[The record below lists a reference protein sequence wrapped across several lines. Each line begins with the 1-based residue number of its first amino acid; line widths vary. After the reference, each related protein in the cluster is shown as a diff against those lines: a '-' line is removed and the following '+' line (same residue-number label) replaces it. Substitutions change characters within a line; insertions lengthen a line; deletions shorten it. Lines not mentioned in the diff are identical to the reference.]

1 MKPIMFALPFVSAH
15 GYLEDPPG
23 RNLVSVDGP
32 NCLYPKD
39 LAKDYN
45 KHGIFREW
53 PEGGSTGEINKRG
66 KKDDN
71 NDLKVHELGE
81 ACGAGIKDSK
91 VPYNKFKVNQFG
103 ISKYVKPNSPAE
115 VTVKLTAPKQG
126 HVWFDFACF
135 DGNTD
140 KFSHDKSVSW
150 KRLEH
155 ADGSGSVSTTK
166 SGVNDLKVKLKMPGE
181 CGHGVLQWTW
191 WAEHKNPV
199 ENFFNCADI
208 KITNAAQPATL
219 PCAGKGEE
227 PAASG
232 GSPAAEGEGSPP
244 DSAGGENPP
253 DSAGGNPPDSAGGE
267 NPPDSAGGE
276 NPPDSAGGGGEGKKF
291 SLNLIIGI
299 VIAGVVVIALVGLV
313 IYWKK
318 SNNQS
323 PNVPPPRPTN
333 NFQPGRRRN
342 NQGNY
347 ARRRR

>member
-1 MKPIMFALPFVSAH
+1 MKPILFALPFVSAH

-23 RNLVSVDGP
+23 RNLIGTKGP
-32 NCLYPKD
+32 DCLYPKG
-39 LAKDYN
+39 LEKDYN

-66 KKDDN
+66 KKDGS

-91 VPYNKFKVNQFG
+91 VPYNTFKVNQFG

-135 DGNTD
+135 DGKTD

-155 ADGSGSVSTTK
+155 ADGGSVSTTK
-166 SGVNDLKVKLKMPGE
+166 SGVNELKVKLKMPGE

-227 PAASG
+227 PPAGG
-232 GSPAAEGEGSPP
+232 GSPGAEGGGIPPDSGGESPP
-244 DSAGGENPP
+244 DSAGG
-253 DSAGGNPPDSAGGE
+253 GGNPPESAGGGE
-267 NPPDSAGGE
+267 NPPNSAGGGE
-276 NPPDSAGGGGEGKKF
+276 NPPDSAGGGGENI
-291 SLNLIIGI
+291 NLVIGI
-299 VIAGVVVIALVGLV
+299 VIAGVVVIALVGLFV
-313 IYWKK
+313 YWKK

-323 PNVPPPRPTN
+323 PDVPPPRPTN
-333 NFQPGRRRN
+333 FQPGRRPN
-342 NQGNY
+342 NKGNY
-347 ARRRR
+347 QRRPRR

>member
-1 MKPIMFALPFVSAH
+1 M
-15 GYLEDPPG
+15 G
-23 RNLVSVDGP
+23 
-32 NCLYPKD
+32 
-39 LAKDYN
+39 
-45 KHGIFREW
+45 
-53 PEGGSTGEINKRG
+53 
-66 KKDDN
+66 
-71 NDLKVHELGE
+71 
-81 ACGAGIKDSK
+81 
-91 VPYNKFKVNQFG
+91 
-103 ISKYVKPNSPAE
+103 
-115 VTVKLTAPKQG
+115 
-126 HVWFDFACF
+126 
-135 DGNTD
+135 
-140 KFSHDKSVSW
+140 HDKSVSW

-253 DSAGGNPPDSAGGE
+253 DSAGG
-267 NPPDSAGGE
+267 E

-291 SLNLIIGI
+291 PLNLIIGI
-299 VIAGVVVIALVGLV
+299 VIAGVVVIALVGL
-313 IYWKK
+313 
-318 SNNQS
+318 
-323 PNVPPPRPTN
+323 
-333 NFQPGRRRN
+333 
-342 NQGNY
+342 
-347 ARRRR
+347 